1 MFILPLNPKHV
12 QTDGVAMGSPSGLV
26 LAESFIIEFE
36 NLLLPNLTKY
46 ITFWKQYVDDTIGF
60 VKIGITEIIISVL
73 NSFDKNY

>member
-12 QTDGVAMGSPSGLV
+12 QTDGVAMGSPLGLV

>member
-12 QTDGVAMGSPSGLV
+12 QTDGVAMGSPSGL
-26 LAESFIIEFE
+26 ESFIIEFE